1 MELDLFLPKEIV
13 QEYMPEDFKRKFPAT
28 RIILDA
34 TEIKIQKPSRPKD
47 QRCTWSSYK
56 NANTLKTM
64 VGISPRGVTTYV
76 SPAVGGSASDCQ
88 IIENSVLLDGR
99 FERGD
104 SIMADRGILVQDL
117 FAGQNVTVNTPTTM
131 RGKNQLPAATVIKD
145 RRISSKR
152 VHVERVIGLAKT
164 YKILQNELDHS
175 KTPHGGR
182 ILYVCFVLS
191 NFRRSIV
198 AKFC

>member
-1 MELDLFLPKEIV
+1 
-13 QEYMPEDFKRKFPAT
+13 
-28 RIILDA
+28 
-34 TEIKIQKPSRPKD
+34 
-47 QRCTWSSYK
+47 
-56 NANTLKTM
+56 
-64 VGISPRGVTTYV
+64 
-76 SPAVGGSASDCQ
+76 
-88 IIENSVLLDGR
+88 VLLDGR

-117 FAGQNVTVNTPTTM
+117 FAGQNVTVNTPTKM

-145 RRISSKR
+145 REISSKR

-164 YKILQNELDHS
+164 YKTLQNEQDHL

-182 ILYVCFVLS
+182 ILYFCFVLS